1 MIFIAIYVGRKDFQ
15 ICPRI
20 GEWSNRDQS
29 GIRASYIVNFLTP
42 EGEHR
47 LNYYVIY
54 RWKGLWFGKSIL
66 RYRLCRRFDKNSL
79 DSSDLLNC
87 SFLRSSFVSFF
98 FLPPLAIYGQIS
110 SSNPPHIRYL
120 FANNPFSVNEFVNE
134 LPVFLF
140 ECILLCDNRFLSCK
154 IFYGSQIYINL
165 FYNSLGYSIQ

>member
-29 GIRASYIVNFLTP
+29 GIRASYIVNFLMP

-87 SFLRSSFVSFF
+87 SFCVPVSFLSFF
-98 FLPPLAIYGQIS
+98 FPPSRFMGKLVSRIHIY
-110 SSNPPHIRYL
+110 YL

-154 IFYGSQIYINL
+154 IFYGSQIWICSIIRWDIP
-165 FYNSLGYSIQ
+165 YNK

>member
-54 RWKGLWFGKSIL
+54 RWKGLWFEKSIL

-87 SFLRSSFVSFF
+87 SFCVPVSFLSFF
-98 FLPPLAIYGQIS
+98 FPPSRFMGKLVSRILHTYLLS
-110 SSNPPHIRYL
+110 IR
-120 FANNPFSVNEFVNE
+120 E
-134 LPVFLF
+134 
-140 ECILLCDNRFLSCK
+140 
-154 IFYGSQIYINL
+154 
-165 FYNSLGYSIQ
+165 

>member
-1 MIFIAIYVGRKDFQ
+1 MIFIAIYIGRKDFQ

-110 SSNPPHIRYL
+110 SSNPPHISIIYSRIILFPWMNSWMNYL
-120 FANNPFSVNEFVNE
+120 FSSSNIFSCAITDFFLAKYSTDLKYGFV
-134 LPVFLF
+134 L
-140 ECILLCDNRFLSCK
+140 
-154 IFYGSQIYINL
+154 
-165 FYNSLGYSIQ
+165 